1 MSRNPIYDQPTPA
14 EIAAREK
21 RERARRERNKGL
33 GPVETKIVGAFSAAA
48 EWVSNIG
55 PRAETPQQNM
65 ARQARERLERK
76 AAMTPHADPPA
87 AAAPTAEERAFRNA
101 RNTRVDLLTPDQRRL
116 IQQGR
121 PDTPSQ
127 PADRRQVRGGSNS
140 GAAAQQEV
148 AKGTAPGGVVPAN
161 AVPFDGAS
169 PAPASPAKQEVA
181 KGAAGTTGTAAQGTQ
196 GSAAAD
202 KSLLPLPKVV
212 VEERLRGEG
221 VNTNL
226 EEYERDS
233 AGSNTGVAK
242 ATTSNQAFSVN
253 RRQGQS
259 FNIGRFRAEVSGAD
273 SVLPTHSFLVV
284 FAPMPWAIQKF
295 PTAAGNLD
303 SILTMRCDN
312 VVLPSI
318 NLLQE
323 QNIRRYGFGPV
334 ENVPYGV
341 NVGDF
346 TLQFIVD
353 KNAFVVQFFEEWLN
367 KIVNRDSFGG
377 ANMNNVLPGGRKPYE
392 IAYKDTYACSSINVF
407 VYDRSQNN
415 VMEYNIYDAFPTGI
429 QSMNMSWS
437 EENELMKL
445 NITFSFTDVRIK
457 QSPAKNKKEAAGAFG
472 SSVDFQNALVNGPK
486 MTDAEL
492 KSFLS
497 SNPLVYAGSLTDLT
511 KETITI
517 GDGARTRGSVTPVQ
531 LNTAATSQTADV
543 PVQKNVSTLNVR
555 INPPA

>member
-1 MSRNPIYDQPTPA
+1 M
-14 EIAAREK
+14 
-21 RERARRERNKGL
+21 GL
-33 GPVETKIVGAFSAAA
+33 TIKET
-48 EWVSNIG
+48 
-55 PRAETPQQNM
+55 
-65 ARQARERLERK
+65 
-76 AAMTPHADPPA
+76 
-87 AAAPTAEERAFRNA
+87 
-101 RNTRVDLLTPDQRRL
+101 
-116 IQQGR
+116 
-121 PDTPSQ
+121 
-127 PADRRQVRGGSNS
+127 
-140 GAAAQQEV
+140 
-148 AKGTAPGGVVPAN
+148 
-161 AVPFDGAS
+161 
-169 PAPASPAKQEVA
+169 
-181 KGAAGTTGTAAQGTQ
+181 
-196 GSAAAD
+196 
-202 KSLLPLPKVV
+202 
-212 VEERLRGEG
+212 
-221 VNTNL
+221 
-226 EEYERDS
+226 
-233 AGSNTGVAK
+233 
-242 ATTSNQAFSVN
+242 
-253 RRQGQS
+253 
-259 FNIGRFRAEVSGAD
+259 
-273 SVLPTHSFLVV
+273 
-284 FAPMPWAIQKF
+284 IQKF

-457 QSPAKNKKEAAGAFG
+457 QSPAKKKQDAPFSDEIKVTAKGKYAVSPFASGVSLAALDPSGDIARR
-472 SSVDFQNALVNGPK
+472 
-486 MTDAEL
+486 
-492 KSFLS
+492 
-497 SNPLVYAGSLTDLT
+497 LTDFSN
-511 KETITI
+511 ETVTI
-517 GDGARTRGSVTPVQ
+517 GDGFRTRGSVTPVQ
-531 LNTAATSQTADV
+531 LNTATTSQAADV
-543 PVQKNVSTLNVR
+543 PGPKNYSTLGVR
-555 INPPA
+555 INIGA

>member
-1 MSRNPIYDQPTPA
+1 MSNRPNFVENSRGQPVESRYSELTLA
-14 EIAAREK
+14 N
-21 RERARRERNKGL
+21 RER
-33 GPVETKIVGAFSAAA
+33 T
-48 EWVSNIG
+48 
-55 PRAETPQQNM
+55 
-65 ARQARERLERK
+65 LER
-76 AAMTPHADPPA
+76 TNPTTVGQVLTGGDPVALELVKLGRLTDPRVQPA
-87 AAAPTAEERAFRNA
+87 T
-101 RNTRVDLLTPDQRRL
+101 T
-116 IQQGR
+116 G
-121 PDTPSQ
+121 SQ
-127 PADRRQVRGGSNS
+127 PAASTKEETPTRSTGG
-140 GAAAQQEV
+140 A
-148 AKGTAPGGVVPAN
+148 
-161 AVPFDGAS
+161 
-169 PAPASPAKQEVA
+169 
-181 KGAAGTTGTAAQGTQ
+181 TGAQG
-196 GSAAAD
+196 AIA
-202 KSLLPLPKVV
+202 PLPKAVI
-212 VEERLRGEG
+212 EERLRGEG

-226 EEYERDS
+226 ELYERD
-233 AGSNTGVAK
+233 AKGSNTGVLK
-242 ATTSNQAFSVN
+242 ASTSNEAFSNN

-295 PTAAGNLD
+295 PADAGNLD

-334 ENVPYGV
+334 ENVAYGV

-377 ANMNNVLPGGRKPYE
+377 ANMNNVLAGGRTPYE

-437 EENELMKL
+437 EENTLMKL
-445 NITFSFTDVRIK
+445 NITFSFTDLRIK
-457 QSPAKNKKEAAGAFG
+457 QSPAKDKQGGAFG

-492 KSFLS
+492 KTFLR
-497 SNPLVYAGSLTDLT
+497 SNPLVYAGPLTDLT

-517 GDGARTRGSVTPVQ
+517 GDGARTRGSPPS
-531 LNTAATSQTADV
+531 L
-543 PVQKNVSTLNVR
+543 
-555 INPPA
+555 PPATFQKAIVTDVGIPTSRDIFGQPLTNT

>member
-1 MSRNPIYDQPTPA
+1 
-14 EIAAREK
+14 
-21 RERARRERNKGL
+21 
-33 GPVETKIVGAFSAAA
+33 
-48 EWVSNIG
+48 
-55 PRAETPQQNM
+55 
-65 ARQARERLERK
+65 
-76 AAMTPHADPPA
+76 MTPHADPPA

-121 PDTPSQ
+121 PDAE

-295 PTAAGNLD
+295 PIAAGNLD

-377 ANMNNVLPGGRKPYE
+377 ANMNNVLPGGRRPYE

-457 QSPAKNKKEAAGAFG
+457 QSPAKKKQDAPFSDEFKVTAKVPWAVNPFASG
-472 SSVDFQNALVNGPK
+472 SSLATLDPSGDFARR
-486 MTDAEL
+486 
-492 KSFLS
+492 
-497 SNPLVYAGSLTDLT
+497 LTDFSN
-511 KETITI
+511 ETTII
-517 GDGARTRGSVTPVQ
+517 GDFAGRIRGSVRPVQ
-531 LNTAATSQTADV
+531 LNTVATSQTADV
-543 PVQKNVSTLNVR
+543 PVQKNLSPLNVR

>member
-1 MSRNPIYDQPTPA
+1 MSNRPVFNQA
-14 EIAAREK
+14 EDTRKRGERAAREGA
-21 RERARRERNKGL
+21 ETRARIG
-33 GPVETKIVGAFSAAA
+33 GFFSGIADT
-48 EWVSNIG
+48 VSSWL
-55 PRAETPQQNM
+55 PKAETDKEAI
-65 ARQARERLERK
+65 ARRARERKDNEAETARVLARRQ
-76 AAMTPHADPPA
+76 ADA
-87 AAAPTAEERAFRNA
+87 DARTEANTPTAEERAFQTA
-101 RNTRVDLLTPDQRRL
+101 RNTRVDLLTADQRRL

-121 PDTPSQ
+121 PDA
-127 PADRRQVRGGSNS
+127 PA
-140 GAAAQQEV
+140 AKPPQQE
-148 AKGTAPGGVVPAN
+148 APKGTAPGAPGAFSPFNKDLFNQLKDAAKTPA
-161 AVPFDGAS
+161 ATP
-169 PAPASPAKQEVA
+169 PQQEAA
-181 KGAAGTTGTAAQGTQ
+181 KGTPGTPGTAAQGTQ
-196 GSAAAD
+196 SVAAAD

-233 AGSNTGVAK
+233 TGSNTGVAK

-437 EENELMKL
+437 EENTLMKL

-457 QSPAKNKKEAAGAFG
+457 QSPAKNKKEGAGAFG

>member
-1 MSRNPIYDQPTPA
+1 MSLLDWFRQDNRPSTTITFRRDKEGVDRTLVTQRDANGKEEIDRNATVTVRKRNAATEQARIDYENYRDKNPGTFENKTPGQIEA
-14 EIAAREK
+14 WREEFVRK
-21 RERARRERNKGL
+21 RTDVLIDRQRAKPAGDGN
-33 GPVETKIVGAFSAAA
+33 SAA
-48 EWVSNIG
+48 
-55 PRAETPQQNM
+55 
-65 ARQARERLERK
+65 
-76 AAMTPHADPPA
+76 PA
-87 AAAPTAEERAFRNA
+87 QAAP
-101 RNTRVDLLTPDQRRL
+101 
-116 IQQGR
+116 
-121 PDTPSQ
+121 
-127 PADRRQVRGGSNS
+127 
-140 GAAAQQEV
+140 AQQEV
-148 AKGTAPGGVVPAN
+148 AKGTPGTP
-161 AVPFDGAS
+161 
-169 PAPASPAKQEVA
+169 
-181 KGAAGTTGTAAQGTQ
+181 GTAAQGAQ
-196 GSAAAD
+196 GVAAAD

-457 QSPAKNKKEAAGAFG
+457 QSPAKKKQDAPFSDEIKVTAKVPWA
-472 SSVDFQNALVNGPK
+472 VNPFASGVSLATLDPSG
-486 MTDAEL
+486 DIARR
-492 KSFLS
+492 
-497 SNPLVYAGSLTDLT
+497 LTDFSN
-511 KETITI
+511 ETVTI
-517 GDGARTRGSVTPVQ
+517 GDGFRTRGSVTPVQ
-531 LNTAATSQTADV
+531 LNTVATSQTADV
-543 PVQKNVSTLNVR
+543 SVQKNVSTLNVR

>member
-1 MSRNPIYDQPTPA
+1 MSLYDALFGGGKKSGTSTVIEFEKKPDGSTQVKDVTMTLTKAQRAEMAKTGATPKEVVQVIVNAQEQARTDYENYRDANPGKFENKTPGQIEA
-14 EIAAREK
+14 WREEFVRK
-21 RERARRERNKGL
+21 RADVLIDRQRAKRSGDGN
-33 GPVETKIVGAFSAAA
+33 SAA
-48 EWVSNIG
+48 
-55 PRAETPQQNM
+55 
-65 ARQARERLERK
+65 
-76 AAMTPHADPPA
+76 PA
-87 AAAPTAEERAFRNA
+87 QTASAQAAP
-101 RNTRVDLLTPDQRRL
+101 
-116 IQQGR
+116 
-121 PDTPSQ
+121 
-127 PADRRQVRGGSNS
+127 
-140 GAAAQQEV
+140 AQQEV
-148 AKGTAPGGVVPAN
+148 AKGTA
-161 AVPFDGAS
+161 
-169 PAPASPAKQEVA
+169 
-181 KGAAGTTGTAAQGTQ
+181 GTAGTAAQGAQ
-196 GSAAAD
+196 GVAAAD

-212 VEERLRGEG
+212 VDERLRGEG

-437 EENELMKL
+437 EENTLMKL
-445 NITFSFTDVRIK
+445 NITFSFTDLRIK
-457 QSPAKNKKEAAGAFG
+457 QSPAKKKQDAPFADEIKVTATGKYAVNPFASG
-472 SSVDFQNALVNGPK
+472 SSLATLDPSGDIARR
-486 MTDAEL
+486 
-492 KSFLS
+492 
-497 SNPLVYAGSLTDLT
+497 LTDFSN
-511 KETITI
+511 ETVTI
-517 GDGARTRGSVTPVQ
+517 GDGFRTRGSVTPVQ
-531 LNTAATSQTADV
+531 LNTAATGQTADV
-543 PVQKNVSTLNVR
+543 PGPKNYSTLGVR

>member
-1 MSRNPIYDQPTPA
+1 MSSAEEQINTIRAGGAVSVGGGNIIREGADGGTYLVTPGERGQRFNIQSQA
-14 EIAAREK
+14 GLNAAR
-21 RERARRERNKGL
+21 AANAVVPL
-33 GPVETKIVGAFSAAA
+33 NETQIRQAVISAATPPLRGTPPPA
-48 EWVSNIG
+48 RSQPAVST
-55 PRAETPQQNM
+55 RQETPTRST
-65 ARQARERLERK
+65 AG
-76 AAMTPHADPPA
+76 
-87 AAAPTAEERAFRNA
+87 AAAP
-101 RNTRVDLLTPDQRRL
+101 
-116 IQQGR
+116 
-121 PDTPSQ
+121 
-127 PADRRQVRGGSNS
+127 
-140 GAAAQQEV
+140 
-148 AKGTAPGGVVPAN
+148 
-161 AVPFDGAS
+161 
-169 PAPASPAKQEVA
+169 
-181 KGAAGTTGTAAQGTQ
+181 
-196 GSAAAD
+196 
-202 KSLLPLPKVV
+202 LPKAVI
-212 VEERLRGEG
+212 EDRLKGEG

-226 EEYERDS
+226 ELYERD
-233 AGSNTGVAK
+233 AKGSNTGVLK
-242 ATTSNQAFSVN
+242 ASTSNEAFSNN

-284 FAPMPWAIQKF
+284 FSPMPWAIQKF
-295 PTAAGNLD
+295 PADAGNLD

-334 ENVPYGV
+334 ENVAYGV

-377 ANMNNVLPGGRKPYE
+377 ANMNNVLAGGRRPYE

-437 EENELMKL
+437 EENTLMKL
-445 NITFSFTDVRIK
+445 NITFSFTDFRIK
-457 QSPAKNKKEAAGAFG
+457 QSPAKNKQEGAFG

-517 GDGARTRGSVTPVQ
+517 GDGARTRGSPPPLPSATFQKAIVTDVGIPTSRDIFGQ
-531 LNTAATSQTADV
+531 PLTNT
-543 PVQKNVSTLNVR
+543 
-555 INPPA
+555 

>member
-1 MSRNPIYDQPTPA
+1 MTDNAAILQANRMGVTPPKKERDRGSPA
-14 EIAAREK
+14 KIAA
-21 RERARRERNKGL
+21 G
-33 GPVETKIVGAFSAAA
+33 VEQRQQTRIAQEAEA
-48 EWVSNIG
+48 EWQRFASSPQGKATLLSNRDKLQDQLESQ
-55 PRAETPQQNM
+55 RAQSRGGLTSAQLAAQSRKQTRQRYIAAFVKSKNEEEDRGNSTRLAN
-65 ARQARERLERK
+65 QARV
-76 AAMTPHADPPA
+76 
-87 AAAPTAEERAFRNA
+87 N
-101 RNTRVDLLTPDQRRL
+101 
-116 IQQGR
+116 
-121 PDTPSQ
+121 
-127 PADRRQVRGGSNS
+127 GGSGGAQ
-140 GAAAQQEV
+140 GAAAKPVVVAKTQV
-148 AKGTAPGGVVPAN
+148 AKGT
-161 AVPFDGAS
+161 
-169 PAPASPAKQEVA
+169 
-181 KGAAGTTGTAAQGTQ
+181 
-196 GSAAAD
+196 
-202 KSLLPLPKVV
+202 
-212 VEERLRGEG
+212 
-221 VNTNL
+221 NTNTK
-226 EEYERDS
+226 EENLNYIETKNSEFSTGERTK
-233 AGSNTGVAK
+233 GI
-242 ATTSNQAFSVN
+242 
-253 RRQGQS
+253 

-273 SVLPTHSFLVV
+273 SILPTHSFLVV
-284 FAPMPWAIQKF
+284 FAPMPWAIQRY
-295 PTAAGNLD
+295 PQAGNLD

-312 VVLPSI
+312 VILPSI

-334 ENVPYGV
+334 ENVAYGI

-457 QSPAKNKKEAAGAFG
+457 QSPAKNKKEGAGAFG
-472 SSVDFQNALVNGPK
+472 SHVDFQNALVNGPK

-531 LNTAATSQTADV
+531 LNTTATSQTADV
-543 PVQKNVSTLNVR
+543 QVQKNVSTLNVR

>member
-1 MSRNPIYDQPTPA
+1 MSGSNEEFDFTTKAPQQIKSGTIFGKSKTAAVSPQNPQVRYIATRGAGGGRTVGFFELNDGVNPPQRITD
-14 EIAAREK
+14 EAARGFIQTRKLGSINTNTNVLPILPPNQEV
-21 RERARRERNKGL
+21 NKSPAG
-33 GPVETKIVGAFSAAA
+33 TAGAGATTGAQ
-48 EWVSNIG
+48 G
-55 PRAETPQQNM
+55 
-65 ARQARERLERK
+65 
-76 AAMTPHADPPA
+76 
-87 AAAPTAEERAFRNA
+87 AAAP
-101 RNTRVDLLTPDQRRL
+101 
-116 IQQGR
+116 
-121 PDTPSQ
+121 
-127 PADRRQVRGGSNS
+127 
-140 GAAAQQEV
+140 
-148 AKGTAPGGVVPAN
+148 
-161 AVPFDGAS
+161 
-169 PAPASPAKQEVA
+169 
-181 KGAAGTTGTAAQGTQ
+181 
-196 GSAAAD
+196 
-202 KSLLPLPKVV
+202 LPKAVI
-212 VEERLRGEG
+212 EERLRGEG
-221 VNTNL
+221 VN
-226 EEYERDS
+226 E
-233 AGSNTGVAK
+233 NTKQEFV
-242 ATTSNQAFSVN
+242 TSNQAFSNN

-284 FAPMPWAIQKF
+284 FSPMPWAIQKF
-295 PTAAGNLD
+295 PASAGNLD

-334 ENVPYGV
+334 ENVAYGV

-377 ANMNNVLPGGRKPYE
+377 ANMNNVLAGGRRPYE

-457 QSPAKNKKEAAGAFG
+457 QSPAKNKKEGAGAFG

-497 SNPLVYAGSLTDLT
+497 SNPLVYSGSLTDLT

-517 GDGARTRGSVTPVQ
+517 GDGARTRGSP
-531 LNTAATSQTADV
+531 
-543 PVQKNVSTLNVR
+543 PTL
-555 INPPA
+555 PPATFQKAIVTDVGIPTSRDIFGQPLTYT

>member
-1 MSRNPIYDQPTPA
+1 MSLYDSLFGGKKPNSTVIEFERGANDETGVSRVRGTAPKIKDDGIPRGRQLTDLSPNRADAAQVIVNAQQQARQDYENYRDANPGKFENKTSGQVEA
-14 EIAAREK
+14 WREEFVRK
-21 RERARRERNKGL
+21 RTDVLLDRKLANQNGDNN
-33 GPVETKIVGAFSAAA
+33 SAAA
-48 EWVSNIG
+48 
-55 PRAETPQQNM
+55 T
-65 ARQARERLERK
+65 
-76 AAMTPHADPPA
+76 PPA
-87 AAAPTAEERAFRNA
+87 A
-101 RNTRVDLLTPDQRRL
+101 
-116 IQQGR
+116 
-121 PDTPSQ
+121 S
-127 PADRRQVRGGSNS
+127 
-140 GAAAQQEV
+140 AQQEV
-148 AKGTAPGGVVPAN
+148 AKGTAGTA
-161 AVPFDGAS
+161 
-169 PAPASPAKQEVA
+169 
-181 KGAAGTTGTAAQGTQ
+181 GAAVQGTAGA
-196 GSAAAD
+196 AAAD
-202 KSLLPLPKVV
+202 KSLLPLPKAV

-233 AGSNTGVAK
+233 KGSNTGVLK
-242 ATTSNQAFSVN
+242 ATTSNQAFSN
-253 RRQGQS
+253 TRRQGQS
-259 FNIGRFRAEVSGAD
+259 FNIGRFRSEVSGAD

-295 PTAAGNLD
+295 PASAGNLD

-457 QSPAKNKKEAAGAFG
+457 QSPAKNKQDAPFSDEIKVTATGKFAVNPFASG
-472 SSVDFQNALVNGPK
+472 SSLATLDPSGDIARR
-486 MTDAEL
+486 
-492 KSFLS
+492 
-497 SNPLVYAGSLTDLT
+497 LTDFSN
-511 KETITI
+511 ETVTI
-517 GDGARTRGSVTPVQ
+517 GNGFRTRGSVTPIQ
-531 LNTAATSQTADV
+531 LSTAATSQTADV
-543 PVQKNVSTLNVR
+543 PGPKNYSTLGVR
-555 INPPA
+555 INIAP

>member
-1 MSRNPIYDQPTPA
+1 MTLSSKA
-14 EIAAREK
+14 ER
-21 RERARRERNKGL
+21 
-33 GPVETKIVGAFSAAA
+33 
-48 EWVSNIG
+48 
-55 PRAETPQQNM
+55 
-65 ARQARERLERK
+65 
-76 AAMTPHADPPA
+76 
-87 AAAPTAEERAFRNA
+87 
-101 RNTRVDLLTPDQRRL
+101 
-116 IQQGR
+116 
-121 PDTPSQ
+121 
-127 PADRRQVRGGSNS
+127 
-140 GAAAQQEV
+140 
-148 AKGTAPGGVVPAN
+148 
-161 AVPFDGAS
+161 
-169 PAPASPAKQEVA
+169 
-181 KGAAGTTGTAAQGTQ
+181 
-196 GSAAAD
+196 GSAAAG
-202 KSLLPLPKVV
+202 LLNFFSPLVEGVSGKPITAFVESGPKGGRGGGRAPQGSSERAHQDVFDRIAARDNPQSGSPQGATNRTGGGAQGAVAAPKPKVV
-212 VEERLRGEG
+212 IEDRLKGEG
-221 VNTNL
+221 VNENTKQ
-226 EEYERDS
+226 EFVTSDQTF
-233 AGSNTGVAK
+233 SND
-242 ATTSNQAFSVN
+242 
-253 RRQGQS
+253 RRKGQS

-295 PTAAGNLD
+295 PASAGNLD

-334 ENVPYGV
+334 ENVAYGV

-377 ANMNNVLPGGRKPYE
+377 ANMNNVLPGGRRPYE

-437 EENELMKL
+437 EENTLMKL
-445 NITFSFTDVRIK
+445 NITFSFTDLRIK
-457 QSPAKNKKEAAGAFG
+457 QSPAKNKQEGAFG

-517 GDGARTRGSVTPVQ
+517 GDGARTRGSPPP
-531 LNTAATSQTADV
+531 L
-543 PVQKNVSTLNVR
+543 
-555 INPPA
+555 PPATFQKAIITDVGIPTSRDIFGQPLTNA

>member
-1 MSRNPIYDQPTPA
+1 MSARNPIYDTPTPA

-21 RERARRERNKGL
+21 RERERRERVTRP
-33 GPVETKIVGAFSAAA
+33 GPVETAISNALSAFGEWTTSSAGAETDQQGIARRAREKQERQA
-48 EWVSNIG
+48 EEARILAQ
-55 PRAETPQQNM
+55 RAEENRKRVEDNTPQ
-65 ARQARERLERK
+65 
-76 AAMTPHADPPA
+76 PA
-87 AAAPTAEERAFRNA
+87 
-101 RNTRVDLLTPDQRRL
+101 
-116 IQQGR
+116 
-121 PDTPSQ
+121 
-127 PADRRQVRGGSNS
+127 QVRGGSNS
-140 GAAAQQEV
+140 GSAKPVEVAQAASAQQEV
-148 AKGTAPGGVVPAN
+148 AKGTAGT
-161 AVPFDGAS
+161 
-169 PAPASPAKQEVA
+169 
-181 KGAAGTTGTAAQGTQ
+181 AGTAVQGAQGV
-196 GSAAAD
+196 AAAD

-233 AGSNTGVAK
+233 KGSNTGVLK
-242 ATTSNQAFSVN
+242 ATTSNQAFSN
-253 RRQGQS
+253 TRRQGQS
-259 FNIGRFRAEVSGAD
+259 FNIGRFRSEVSGAD

-295 PTAAGNLD
+295 PASAGNLD

-437 EENELMKL
+437 EENTLMKL
-445 NITFSFTDVRIK
+445 NITFSFTDLRIK
-457 QSPAKNKKEAAGAFG
+457 QSPAKNKQDAPFSDEIKVTATGKFAVNPFASG
-472 SSVDFQNALVNGPK
+472 SSLATLDPSGDIARR
-486 MTDAEL
+486 
-492 KSFLS
+492 
-497 SNPLVYAGSLTDLT
+497 LTDFSN
-511 KETITI
+511 ETVTI
-517 GDGARTRGSVTPVQ
+517 GNGFRTRGSVTPIQ
-531 LNTAATSQTADV
+531 LSTAATSQTADV
-543 PVQKNVSTLNVR
+543 SVPKNYTTTGVR
-555 INPPA
+555 INIAP

>member
-1 MSRNPIYDQPTPA
+1 MSLLDWFRQDNKPSTIITFRRDKEGVDRTLVTQRDANGKEEIDRNASATVRQRN
-14 EIAAREK
+14 AANEQARTDYENFRDNK
-21 RERARRERNKGL
+21 PERFVNMSDSQISAFKETYIRERAEN
-33 GPVETKIVGAFSAAA
+33 IVAGRIATPGAAA
-48 EWVSNIG
+48 S
-55 PRAETPQQNM
+55 
-65 ARQARERLERK
+65 
-76 AAMTPHADPPA
+76 PPA
-87 AAAPTAEERAFRNA
+87 AAQA
-101 RNTRVDLLTPDQRRL
+101 TP
-116 IQQGR
+116 
-121 PDTPSQ
+121 
-127 PADRRQVRGGSNS
+127 
-140 GAAAQQEV
+140 AQQEV
-148 AKGTAPGGVVPAN
+148 AKGTA
-161 AVPFDGAS
+161 
-169 PAPASPAKQEVA
+169 
-181 KGAAGTTGTAAQGTQ
+181 GTAGTAAQGAQ
-196 GSAAAD
+196 GDAAAD

-212 VEERLRGEG
+212 VDERLRGEG
-221 VNTNL
+221 VNTNTEL
-226 EEYERDS
+226 YERDS
-233 AGSNTGVAK
+233 QGSNTGVAK

-259 FNIGRFRAEVSGAD
+259 FNIGRFRSEVSGAD

-377 ANMNNVLPGGRKPYE
+377 ANMNNVLPDGRKPYE

-457 QSPAKNKKEAAGAFG
+457 QSPAKKKQDAPFSDEIKVTAKGKYAVSPFASGVSLAALDPSGDIARR
-472 SSVDFQNALVNGPK
+472 
-486 MTDAEL
+486 
-492 KSFLS
+492 
-497 SNPLVYAGSLTDLT
+497 LTDFSN
-511 KETITI
+511 ETVTI
-517 GDGARTRGSVTPVQ
+517 GDGFRTRGSVTPVQ
-531 LNTAATSQTADV
+531 LNTATTSQAADV
-543 PVQKNVSTLNVR
+543 PGPKNYSTLGVR
-555 INPPA
+555 INIGA